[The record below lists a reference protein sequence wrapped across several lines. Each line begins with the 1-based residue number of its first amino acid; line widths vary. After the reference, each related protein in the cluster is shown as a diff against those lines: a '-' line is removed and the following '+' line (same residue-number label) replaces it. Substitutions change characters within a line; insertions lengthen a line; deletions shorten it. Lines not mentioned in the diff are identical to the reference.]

1 MSQKMG
7 PEAKRE
13 VTAMAINGSGSL
25 RPSGHLGGSRLR
37 DQDDPMSSMGNLM
50 DVMLVFACGIMI
62 ALIAHYNV
70 QLSPDDPD
78 VGNAQRVD
86 AEVSD
91 AVESIEES
99 DSTYSEVGTLYRDEE
114 TGELYVVVPEDEASE
129 GVSKGAEEKER
140 S

>member
-1 MSQKMG
+1 
-7 PEAKRE
+7 
-13 VTAMAINGSGSL
+13 MAINSSGSL
-25 RPSGHLGGSRLR
+25 RSSHHLGASRL
-37 DQDDPMSSMGNLM
+37 DPQGDPMSSMGNLM

-70 QLSPDDPD
+70 QLSPDNPD

-91 AVESIEES
+91 AVESIEDS
-99 DSTYSEVGTLYRDEE
+99 DSTYSEVGMLYRDEE
-114 TGELYVVVPEDEASE
+114 TGELYVVVPEE
-129 GVSKGAEEKER
+129 GATEEGLVEEG